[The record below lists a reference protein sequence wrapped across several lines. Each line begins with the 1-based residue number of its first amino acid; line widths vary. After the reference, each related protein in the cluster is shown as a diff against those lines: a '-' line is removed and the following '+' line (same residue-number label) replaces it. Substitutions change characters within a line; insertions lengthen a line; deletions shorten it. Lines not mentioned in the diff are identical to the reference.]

1 MNMFVLFIEFENENK
16 DHIVKMIIA
25 VFYSIMRF
33 QTTWK
38 LTLLYIHYEKNF
50 LKIRRMR
57 ILGACIFSKF
67 FGGKITAFSTDV
79 TYRITIIKFKKTGAC
94 VFWAPV
100 FFFCKFF
107 GGKLGLRTRKTWQ
120 RKMNEFTNFSK
131 MSVLTVCPK
140 WKREICLDK
149 QLLDWTLK

>member
-1 MNMFVLFIEFENENK
+1 MFVLFIEFENENK

-50 LKIRRMR
+50 LKNSAHAYFGR
-57 ILGACIFSKF
+57 LYFSKF

-79 TYRITIIKFKKTGAC
+79 AYRITIIKFKKTGAC

-100 FFFCKFF
+100 FFCR
-107 GGKLGLRTRKTWQ
+107 KLGLRTRKTW
-120 RKMNEFTNFSK
+120 KMNEFTNFTK

>member
-1 MNMFVLFIEFENENK
+1 
-16 DHIVKMIIA
+16 
-25 VFYSIMRF
+25 
-33 QTTWK
+33 
-38 LTLLYIHYEKNF
+38 
-50 LKIRRMR
+50 MR

-100 FFFCKFF
+100 FFASFLA
-107 GGKLGLRTRKTWQ
+107 GNWGLEREKLDKEKWTSLQTSLKCL
-120 RKMNEFTNFSK
+120 
-131 MSVLTVCPK
+131 LTVCPK
-140 WKREICLDK
+140 LKREICLDK

>member
-50 LKIRRMR
+50 LKIRRKC

-100 FFFCKFF
+100 IFFFASFLA
-107 GGKLGLRTRKTWQ
+107 GNWGL
-120 RKMNEFTNFSK
+120 E
-131 MSVLTVCPK
+131 
-140 WKREICLDK
+140 REKLDK
-149 QLLDWTLK
+149 EKWTSLQTSLKCLY